1 MQVHIHLLSPLLILL
16 GLQLLLQ
23 LDQLPRLDLV
33 DKLVAL
39 LEQLVV
45 EFATQWV
52 KSEKRSSHCVGKIN

>member
-1 MQVHIHLLSPLLILL
+1 MQVHMHLFSPLLILL

-45 EFATQWV
+45 EFSTQWV
-52 KSEKRSSHCVGKIN
+52 KPE